1 MKTKQILS
9 LVLTLVM
16 ICGLLPM
23 NIFKAEAAT
32 SASGT
37 LLDLSNYSGYPDH
50 VYHTFTIRIKTTN
63 DCDASAANCEASW
76 VAIYGS
82 DGDIYLNKSLMHNVG
97 NTLEVTYTSYIY
109 PYAAQL
115 ALGEDMLSSRDY
127 ACDVTVFCDGEE
139 IDTVNL
145 YATGGDFSDA
155 KELYFTESHASF
167 PSISDGLIVPSSTS
181 LTASRNSTVNN
192 SISFYA
198 KTKDGADA
206 YDPGYSAKTMCVKS
220 GNVTASSLDGR
231 VPASSVKLVNTSNQA
246 VTIPGISVNTSYKRV
261 EVGPE
266 FISGYNGTSA
276 TFKVS
281 AQVGMHSSSY
291 FWGGLKTIYSSPIT
305 VTKPTYTVNF
315 NKNGGEGGSMAPQ
328 TLYYGNDSNKANLSA
343 NAFTKTGYT
352 FDGWSLNANG
362 SGTRY
367 ADKASV
373 LNLTTGSSVTL
384 YAQWKLNEYSVS
396 YEKNKPAAT
405 SNQVTG
411 TMANSSHTYS
421 VAKNILANQYSLIGY
436 TFNGWNTIA
445 NGGGT
450 AYANAASVINLTT
463 VNGATV
469 PFYAQWIPHTY
480 TVAYNQ
486 NKPANASTTVTGTT
500 ENSSHIYDVAK
511 NITPNEYAL
520 TGYTF
525 KGWNT
530 ASNGSGT
537 SYANNAS
544 VKNLT
549 ATDGAT
555 VTLYAKWDA
564 NEYDITF
571 HEEGGSTV
579 SDQAVVFD
587 STTNNEVAVPTR
599 EGYTFNGWFTQQ
611 SGGTKVYNADG
622 TCAKNTAYWDA
633 NGKWIKPDG
642 ETLYAQWTA
651 NTYTLT
657 YDTKGGSPLE
667 DQTVTFDSP
676 YIGESPERVG
686 YIFDRWFKDTAYTQP
701 ITIGST
707 LVKTAA
713 DHSIY
718 AKWNPITYKIYYAD
732 GTNTVKVQNAK
743 YGEAFNLPLAS
754 TLNLTPPANHHFV
767 GWNNLSADATTVTYA
782 DGQRITT
789 GLTTINNDSVNL
801 FAVWAPNDTYRVVYD
816 PNGGSGSPKDNNSYY
831 EGNTVSINFA
841 TPTRPGYQFS
851 GWSKEADTAVP
862 IYTQTGTTY
871 FEMGDEN
878 VTLYAVWKPIGYT
891 VKYHTGTA
899 ETLGDTACTY
909 DVEAVLND
917 GSTLTKDDYTFKGW
931 AISQD
936 SNVVTYAPGAKVLN
950 LSNINGAEIDLY
962 AVWQEDGKIRLSY
975 NANGGYGAPE
985 YQENYAGKVLTVSNI
1000 VPVREN
1006 YTFLGW
1012 DEDAE
1017 ATSATYHA
1025 SDSFT
1030 LGSSNT
1036 VLYAVWK
1043 KNPSLT
1049 YHANGGLFEE
1059 AIATSYPARGSDVV
1073 FASVKPVRSGYTF
1086 LGWNTDKTAT
1096 SALTSLVMPEGN
1108 TVLYAVWEIDQY
1120 TVELPA
1126 PAEGYSVFYDG
1137 TEVTA
1142 PKSVLTDNGAKVS
1155 FEVVIA
1161 EGYSP
1166 KNMNVVFG
1174 NVALGYI
1181 SLSGNIYTY
1190 ETPIITSD
1198 GVIEVRGV
1206 EEITFPITLNNGTGF
1221 TVSPANQIVSYNKTL
1236 EFKVTLDD
1244 AYALTAPTVYVDG
1257 NSITGVK
1264 NGNEYTYTV
1273 NNIISQPMIS
1283 VSATKNPQHTAIFV
1297 SGGSVYTFSTV
1308 EDQSRLTEPAAP
1320 ERAGY
1325 TFGGW
1330 YTEKEC
1336 TNQYNFETSVTDD
1349 VVLYAK
1355 WIANT
1360 YNVSYELNGALGT
1373 VPLVQTKTHDVTLKL
1388 SESTPERDGYSFKGW
1403 NTEANGL
1410 GTPYGAGSE
1419 YIANASATLY
1429 AQWEKNVYTITLIK
1443 DTGVNAQISA
1453 NTAKHGDTV
1462 TLTVSAQDN
1471 YKNPV
1476 ISANPASNA
1485 TLVSGTTYTIT
1496 GPVSF
1501 SVTATPKT
1509 VYTYTFNAEGKLHY
1523 SQSAIEGSGDTVVL
1537 PTEPLKE
1544 GYTFKGWY
1552 IGNTQVTE
1560 TTVID
1565 SDKTVVAQWTINEY
1579 EVTPAANG
1587 DGYQV
1592 TTNEADNKVNYED
1605 SYRFKVTI
1613 ANGYNAEDMRVYA
1626 NGAILVPTVSGNT
1639 YSYTIE
1645 DISEDVS
1652 VVVNGVKKNVYTVTY
1667 YVEGGIY
1674 YSEQVTHG
1682 EVTTAPVNTPVKL
1695 GESFASWQKNGADWN
1710 FADAIE
1716 ENTTLVAKFSANTV
1730 TVTPASNGEGYAVE
1744 SNNSATLVYGNNSY
1758 EFSVTVA
1765 EHYNAENLR
1774 VYANG
1779 NYLVP
1784 AVSGNVY
1791 TYTLTDITEN
1801 TTIMVEGIQKDVYTV
1816 SYYVDNVFRA
1826 SELVIYNEKA
1836 TQPTNPTADG
1846 KTFAGWSTGSGIFD
1860 FDTLITQDTRLDAVW
1875 AGDTYTV
1882 TPATDGD
1889 GYTVSTSET
1898 DNIVDYGGAYSFKVN
1913 ILDHYNAKDMKVYAN
1928 GILLIP
1934 EVSGNQY
1941 HYTIKNVTADMSVTV
1956 TGVKKDVYKVEYIV
1970 DGATYRSEAVEYGK
1984 KATRPTSPVK
1994 QGETFKEWVNGGAA
2008 WNFDSEIT
2016 QNLTLTATWTTDGF
2030 VVVLPDDGTGYDVST
2045 SGNVSVNYG
2054 DDVTFT
2060 ITILEHYNAESMKVY
2075 ANGALILPSISGNV
2089 YTYTVKNVKV
2099 DTTVTVTDVKPD
2111 IYTVTFIA
2119 DGETVHTEKVVYQN
2133 KLTAPK
2139 TPVKAGYEFDCWTY
2153 NSVEWD
2159 FNTEIDVDIDLIAKF
2174 TPITYQVTLPQNT
2187 VGYTLVQTS
2196 SENPV
2201 TYDNEFTFDVIV
2213 DEAHNADD
2221 MRVYANGILL
2231 EATGENGSTVS
2242 FRIPNVKETTVV
2254 TVKGIGTNTYAVTY
2268 KANTAE
2274 YVGNMPEG
2282 FIKTH
2287 DEDCVISD
2295 LTPERHGYN
2304 FLGWSVA
2311 ADGSVDYDP
2320 AETYSD
2326 NSDLILYAV
2335 WEAKQ
2340 FTVEFVT
2347 NGGTI
2352 NGVGISEYTYGTGA
2366 ILPGDVTFTGFD
2378 FAGWYEDELMQ
2389 GVKVTEITLTDYGN
2403 KKYYAAYTIADVVV
2417 NGYTGEYDGAY
2428 HLIDFSLTD
2437 ALKVPVEKYQW
2448 YFIPEGTNTA
2458 IAVDSDSY
2466 NEYKVKDVAQ
2476 NGEYYCYIETVL
2488 VDSDISVHFL
2498 TNKATVTITKK
2509 PVTIKAEDAS
2519 KVYDATALTTNT
2531 VLLADGSALVS
2542 EHTMSGVMTDVS
2554 TITNVGSQDNIID
2567 AITVLDSE
2575 GKDVTD
2581 NYEITTQ
2588 NGTLTITPATLSVVA
2603 NNVSKSV
2610 NATLTENELY
2620 KISGQYGSEMLSL
2633 ANVTITGKNQNNE
2646 DVALGDVTKNAGT
2659 YQMTINY
2666 DGFSGD
2672 GNENYMGTGTI
2683 TSVVT
2688 VYRRSGGGGGGSAT
2702 PTYTVKY
2709 ESNGGSD
2716 VESVKLTSGKVAQK
2730 PETPVKDG
2738 YTFDGWYLD
2747 KELTTAYD
2755 FETKVT
2761 KSFTLYAKW
2770 GKVEEQEPENT
2781 DTHNCP
2787 SKAFADLDIDAWYHE
2802 AVDYALENGIFK
2814 GVGGTTFAP
2823 NDKLTRAMLV
2833 TVLYRME
2840 NEPATNRSI
2849 PFSDIDMGAYYANA
2863 VSWAKQNGIVNGV
2876 TENEFAPDES
2886 ITREQIAAIIMRYAV
2901 YKGMETITL
2910 EENLHFSDADEIYEY
2925 AASAMNWAVGAG
2937 LINGKSEST
2946 LAPKDNATRAEVA
2959 AILHRFMEANK

>member
-1 MKTKQILS
+1 MKTKRILS
-9 LVLTLVM
+9 LFLTLVM

-32 SASGT
+32 PASGT
-37 LLDLSNYSGYPDH
+37 LLNLSNYGGYPDQ
-50 VYHTFTIRIKTTN
+50 VNHTFKIRIKTTN
-63 DCDASAANCEASW
+63 DCDASAGNCEASW
-76 VAIYGS
+76 ISIYGP
-82 DGDIYLNKSLMHNVG
+82 DNGDIYLNKSLMHNEG
-97 NTLEVTYTSYIY
+97 NTLEVTYTSHIY

-115 ALGEDMLSSRDY
+115 ALAEDIMSSRDY
-127 ACDVTVFCDGEE
+127 ACDVTLFCDGEE

-145 YATGGDFSDA
+145 YAKGGSGFSDSTM
-155 KELYFTESHASF
+155 LYFTESRTSF
-167 PSISDGLIVPSSTS
+167 PSISDGLIVPSSTN
-181 LTASRNSTVNN
+181 LTASGNSTVNN

-206 YDPGYSAKTMCVKS
+206 YEQKIINVKS
-220 GNVTASSLDGR
+220 GNVTAYCLGGM

-246 VTIPGISVNTSYKRV
+246 VTFPGISVNTSYKRV

-281 AQVGMHSSSY
+281 AQVGMHSNSY

-305 VTKPTYTVNF
+305 VTKPTYTVYF
-315 NKNGGEGGSMAPQ
+315 DKNGGEGGSMAPQ

-343 NAFTKTGYT
+343 NVFTKTGYT

-373 LNLTTGSSVTL
+373 LNLTTDSSVTL

-421 VAKNILANQYSLIGY
+421 VAKNISANQYSLTGY

-450 AYANAASVINLTT
+450 AYANSASVINLTT

-469 PFYAQWIPHTY
+469 PFYAQWLVHTY

-579 SDQAVVFD
+579 SDQTVVFD
-587 STTNNEVAVPTR
+587 STANNEVAVPNR

-611 SGGTKVYNADG
+611 SGGIMVYNADG
-622 TCAKNTAYWDA
+622 ACAKNTAYWDV
-633 NGKWIKPDG
+633 NGKWINPDDVI
-642 ETLYAQWTA
+642 LYAQWTA

-686 YIFDRWFKDTAYTQP
+686 YIFVRWFKDTAYTQP

-743 YGEAFNLPLAS
+743 YGEAYNLPLAS

-862 IYTQTGTTY
+862 IYTQTGTTS

-899 ETLGDTACTY
+899 ETISDTECTY

-985 YQENYAGKVLTVSNI
+985 YQENYLGKVLYVSNI

-1017 ATSATYHA
+1017 ATSATYQA

-1059 AIATSYPARGSDVV
+1059 AIATSYPVSGSDVV

-1126 PAEGYSVFYDG
+1126 SAEGYSVFYDG
-1137 TEVTA
+1137 TKVTA

-1161 EGYSP
+1161 EGFSP

-1181 SLSGNIYTY
+1181 SLSGNTYTY

-1206 EEITFPITLNNGTGF
+1206 EEITFPITLNKGTGF
-1221 TVSPANQIVSYNKTL
+1221 TVSPTNQIVSYNKTL

-1264 NGNEYTYTV
+1264 NGNEYTYTA

-1308 EDQSRLTEPAAP
+1308 EHQSRLTEPAAP

-1336 TNQYNFETSVTDD
+1336 TNKYNFETSVTDD

-1360 YNVSYELNGALGT
+1360 YNVSYDLNGALGT
-1373 VPLVQTKTHDVTLKL
+1373 APLVQTKTHDVTLKL
-1388 SESTPERDGYSFKGW
+1388 SESTPERNGYSFKGW

-1537 PTEPLKE
+1537 PTEPSKE

-1645 DISEDVS
+1645 NISEDVS

-1682 EVTTAPVNTPVKL
+1682 EVTTAPVNAPVKL

-1716 ENTTLVAKFSANTV
+1716 ENTALVAKFSANTV
-1730 TVTPASNGEGYAVE
+1730 TVTPA
-1744 SNNSATLVYGNNSY
+1744 
-1758 EFSVTVA
+1758 
-1765 EHYNAENLR
+1765 
-1774 VYANG
+1774 
-1779 NYLVP
+1779 
-1784 AVSGNVY
+1784 
-1791 TYTLTDITEN
+1791 
-1801 TTIMVEGIQKDVYTV
+1801 
-1816 SYYVDNVFRA
+1816 
-1826 SELVIYNEKA
+1826 
-1836 TQPTNPTADG
+1836 
-1846 KTFAGWSTGSGIFD
+1846 
-1860 FDTLITQDTRLDAVW
+1860 
-1875 AGDTYTV
+1875 
-1882 TPATDGD
+1882 TDGE

-1898 DNIVDYGGAYSFKVN
+1898 DNTVDYGGAYSFKVN

-1934 EVSGNQY
+1934 EVSGN
-1941 HYTIKNVTADMSVTV
+1941 
-1956 TGVKKDVYKVEYIV
+1956 
-1970 DGATYRSEAVEYGK
+1970 
-1984 KATRPTSPVK
+1984 
-1994 QGETFKEWVNGGAA
+1994 
-2008 WNFDSEIT
+2008 
-2016 QNLTLTATWTTDGF
+2016 
-2030 VVVLPDDGTGYDVST
+2030 
-2045 SGNVSVNYG
+2045 
-2054 DDVTFT
+2054 
-2060 ITILEHYNAESMKVY
+2060 
-2075 ANGALILPSISGNV
+2075 V
-2089 YTYTVKNVKV
+2089 YTYTVENVKV

-2119 DGETVHTEKVVYQN
+2119 DSETLHTEQVVYQN
-2133 KLTAPK
+2133 KATAPK
-2139 TPVKAGYEFDCWTY
+2139 KPVKAGYEFDCWTY
-2153 NSVEWD
+2153 NGVEWD

-2187 VGYTLVQTS
+2187 VGYTAIQTS

-2201 TYDNEFTFDVIV
+2201 TYDNEFTFDVVV
-2213 DEAHNADD
+2213 DEAHNADN

-2242 FRIPNVKETTVV
+2242 FRIPNVKETTVI
-2254 TVKGIGTNTYAVTY
+2254 TVKGIGTNTYAVNY
-2268 KANTAE
+2268 KANTSE

-2320 AETYSD
+2320 TETYSG

-2366 ILPGDVTFTGFD
+2366 ILPDDVTFTGFD

-2389 GVKVTEITLTDYGN
+2389 GVKVTEITSTDYGN
-2403 KKYYAAYTIADVVV
+2403 KKYYAAYTIADVVA

-2428 HLIDFSLTD
+2428 HLVDFSLTD

-2448 YFIPEGTNTA
+2448 YFIPEGTSTA

-2488 VDSDISVHFL
+2488 ADSDISVHFL

-2646 DVALGDVTKNAGT
+2646 DVALGDVTKNTGT

-2672 GNENYMGTGTI
+2672 GNENYTGTGTI

-2688 VYRRSGGGGGGSAT
+2688 VYRRSGGGSAT

-2716 VESVKLTSGKVAQK
+2716 VESVNLTSGKVARE
-2730 PETPVKDG
+2730 PEPPVKDG
-2738 YTFDGWYLD
+2738 YTFEGWYTD

-2755 FETKVT
+2755 FDTKVT

-2770 GKVEEQEPENT
+2770 TEIEKEPEST

-2787 SKAFADLDIDAWYHE
+2787 SKAFADLDTSAWYHLDI
-2802 AVDYALENGIFK
+2802 DYAIENGIFK
-2814 GVGGTTFAP
+2814 GVTENTFAP

-2833 TVLYRME
+2833 TVLYRVE
-2840 NEPATNRSI
+2840 GEPATSRSI
-2849 PFSDIDMGAYYANA
+2849 PFADVDMGAYYASA

-2876 TENEFAPDES
+2876 TENEFAPDDNV
-2886 ITREQIAAIIMRYAV
+2886 TREQIAAIMMRYAV
-2901 YKGMETITL
+2901 YKGIDTVTL
-2910 EENLHFSDADEIYEY
+2910 EENLGFEDRGEISEY
-2925 AASAMNWAVGAG
+2925 AVSAMNWAVGSG
-2937 LINGKSEST
+2937 LINGKSATT
-2946 LAPKDNATRAEVA
+2946 LNPKDNATRAEIA
-2959 AILHRFMEANK
+2959 AILHRFLKANK

>member
-1 MKTKQILS
+1 MKTKRILS
-9 LVLTLVM
+9 LFLTLVM
-16 ICGLLPM
+16 IIGLLPM
-23 NIFKAEAAT
+23 NIQTAEAASYGWTGSKTVVKGGMDCVEDAKAGGNNHDSSSYSSHTVT
-32 SASGT
+32 SFESKHWEGLNQLSTTTYFDADT
-37 LLDLSNYSGYPDH
+37 DAVQHLDGGDNY
-50 VYHTFTIRIKTTN
+50 TFTSGLGI
-63 DCDASAANCEASW
+63 ASQTF
-76 VAIYGS
+76 V
-82 DGDIYLNKSLMHNVG
+82 
-97 NTLEVTYTSYIY
+97 
-109 PYAAQL
+109 
-115 ALGEDMLSSRDY
+115 
-127 ACDVTVFCDGEE
+127 
-139 IDTVNL
+139 
-145 YATGGDFSDA
+145 
-155 KELYFTESHASF
+155 
-167 PSISDGLIVPSSTS
+167 
-181 LTASRNSTVNN
+181 
-192 SISFYA
+192 
-198 KTKDGADA
+198 
-206 YDPGYSAKTMCVKS
+206 
-220 GNVTASSLDGR
+220 
-231 VPASSVKLVNTSNQA
+231 VPARSSVKGYFTANMEIDCKSDSVSDEWTAVEALFYTDTSFQS
-246 VTIPGISVNTSYKRV
+246 VTYSNMGDENSRSTGAFNKLRKKTNAQGSTTR
-261 EVGPE
+261 
-266 FISGYNGTSA
+266 SA
-276 TFKVS
+276 T
-281 AQVGMHSSSY
+281 
-291 FWGGLKTIYSSPIT
+291 KTFTLTNTTTSE
-305 VTKPTYTVNF
+305 KTY
-315 NKNGGEGGSMAPQ
+315 
-328 TLYYGNDSNKANLSA
+328 TLYYGTHSYIRGNSSNNFKRHNVTIYTTFNFSSDAPNYETWKISFDGKGGTNPSA
-343 NAFTKTGYT
+343 ISRRYNQTYGDLPTPTRTGYT
-352 FDGWSLNANG
+352 FGGWYLDSA
-362 SGTRY
+362 
-367 ADKASV
+367 A
-373 LNLTTGSSVTL
+373 TTNKVTSSTVMTTTSNHTL
-384 YAQWKLNEYSVS
+384 YAKWVPYTYTVAYN
-396 YEKNKPAAT
+396 KNKPATAST
-405 SNQVTG
+405 NVTG
-411 TMANSSHTYS
+411 TTANSSHTY
-421 VAKNILANQYSLIGY
+421 
-436 TFNGWNTIA
+436 
-445 NGGGT
+445 
-450 AYANAASVINLTT
+450 
-463 VNGATV
+463 
-469 PFYAQWIPHTY
+469 
-480 TVAYNQ
+480 
-486 NKPANASTTVTGTT
+486 
-500 ENSSHIYDVAK
+500 DVAQ
-511 NITPNEYAL
+511 AL
-520 TGYTF
+520 NSNGYNLNGYTF

-579 SDQAVVFD
+579 SDQTVVFD
-587 STTNNEVAVPTR
+587 STTNNEVAVPNR

-611 SGGTKVYNADG
+611 SGGIMVYNADG
-622 TCAKNTAYWDA
+622 TCAKNTAYWDV
-633 NGKWIKPDG
+633 NGKWINPDDVI
-642 ETLYAQWTA
+642 LYAQWTA

-707 LVKTAA
+707 LVNTAA

-767 GWNNLSADATTVTYA
+767 GWNNMSADATTVTYA

-851 GWSKEADTAVP
+851 GWSKEADTVVP
-862 IYTQTGTTY
+862 IYTQTGTTS

-899 ETLGDTACTY
+899 ETISDTECTY

-962 AVWQEDGKIRLSY
+962 AVWQENGKFRLSY

-985 YQENYAGKVLTVSNI
+985 YQENYAGKALTVSNI

-1017 ATSATYHA
+1017 ATSATYQA

-1030 LGSSNT
+1030 LSSSNT

-1059 AIATSYPARGSDVV
+1059 AIATSYPASGSDVV

-1086 LGWNTDKTAT
+1086 LGWNTDKNAV

-1126 PAEGYSVFYDG
+1126 SAEGYSVFYSG

-1181 SLSGNIYTY
+1181 SLSGDTYTY
-1190 ETPIITSD
+1190 ETPVITSD

-1273 NNIISQPMIS
+1273 NNIIAQPMIS

-1330 YTEKEC
+1330 YTEKEY
-1336 TNQYNFETSVTDD
+1336 TNKYNFETSVTDD

-1360 YNVSYELNGALGT
+1360 YYVSYDLNGALGT
-1373 VPLVQTKTHDVTLKL
+1373 APLVQTKTHDVTLKL
-1388 SESTPERDGYSFKGW
+1388 SESTPERVGYTFKGW
-1403 NTEANGL
+1403 NTEASGL

-1453 NTAKHGDTV
+1453 NTAKHGETV

-1471 YKNPV
+1471 YKNLI

-1537 PTEPLKE
+1537 PTEPSKE

-1560 TTVID
+1560 TTIID

-1592 TTNEADNKVNYED
+1592 TTNETDNKVNYED
-1605 SYRFKVTI
+1605 SYSFKVTI

-1626 NGAILVPTVSGNT
+1626 NGAILVPIVSGNT

-1645 DISEDVS
+1645 GISEDVS
-1652 VVVNGVKKNVYTVTY
+1652 VVVNGVKKNVY
-1667 YVEGGIY
+1667 I
-1674 YSEQVTHG
+1674 
-1682 EVTTAPVNTPVKL
+1682 VK
-1695 GESFASWQKNGADWN
+1695 
-1710 FADAIE
+1710 
-1716 ENTTLVAKFSANTV
+1716 
-1730 TVTPASNGEGYAVE
+1730 
-1744 SNNSATLVYGNNSY
+1744 
-1758 EFSVTVA
+1758 
-1765 EHYNAENLR
+1765 
-1774 VYANG
+1774 
-1779 NYLVP
+1779 
-1784 AVSGNVY
+1784 
-1791 TYTLTDITEN
+1791 
-1801 TTIMVEGIQKDVYTV
+1801 
-1816 SYYVDNVFRA
+1816 
-1826 SELVIYNEKA
+1826 
-1836 TQPTNPTADG
+1836 
-1846 KTFAGWSTGSGIFD
+1846 
-1860 FDTLITQDTRLDAVW
+1860 
-1875 AGDTYTV
+1875 
-1882 TPATDGD
+1882 
-1889 GYTVSTSET
+1889 
-1898 DNIVDYGGAYSFKVN
+1898 
-1913 ILDHYNAKDMKVYAN
+1913 
-1928 GILLIP
+1928 
-1934 EVSGNQY
+1934 
-1941 HYTIKNVTADMSVTV
+1941 
-1956 TGVKKDVYKVEYIV
+1956 YIV
-1970 DGATYRSEAVEYGK
+1970 DGATYRSETVEYGK
-1984 KATRPTSPVK
+1984 KATKPTNPVK
-1994 QGETFKEWVNGGAA
+1994 QGETFKEWVNGGVA

-2016 QNLTLTATWTTDGF
+2016 QDLTLTAAWTTDGF

-2054 DDVTFT
+2054 DNVTFT
-2060 ITILEHYNAESMKVY
+2060 ITILEHYNADSMKVY
-2075 ANGALILPSISGNV
+2075 ANGALIIPSISGNV
-2089 YTYTVKNVKV
+2089 YTYTVENVKV
-2099 DTTVTVTDVKPD
+2099 DTTVTVTDVKPN

-2119 DGETVHTEKVVYQN
+2119 DGETVHTEQVVYQN
-2133 KLTAPK
+2133 KATAPK
-2139 TPVKAGYEFDCWTY
+2139 TPVKSGHDFDYWTY
-2153 NSVEWD
+2153 NGAEWD
-2159 FNTEIDVDIDLIAKF
+2159 FNTEIDVDIDLIAQF
-2174 TPITYQVTLPQNT
+2174 TPLTYQVTLPQNT
-2187 VGYTLVQTS
+2187 VGYTAVQTS

-2213 DEAHNADD
+2213 DAAHNTDD
-2221 MRVYANGILL
+2221 MTVYANGILL

-2242 FRIPNVKETTVV
+2242 FRIPNVKETTVI

-2268 KANTAE
+2268 KANTSE

-2282 FIKTH
+2282 FIKMH

-2389 GVKVTEITLTDYGN
+2389 GVKVTEITSTDYGN
-2403 KKYYAAYTIADVVV
+2403 KKYYAAYTIADVVA

-2458 IAVDSDSY
+2458 IAVDFDSY

-2488 VDSDISVHFL
+2488 ADSDISVHFL

-2646 DVALGDVTKNAGT
+2646 DVALDDVTKNTGT

-2716 VESVKLTSGKVAQK
+2716 VESVKLTSGKVAQE

-2738 YTFDGWYLD
+2738 YTFDGWYTD
-2747 KELTTAYD
+2747 KELSTAYD
-2755 FETKVT
+2755 FDTKVT

-2770 GKVEEQEPENT
+2770 TEIEKEPENT

-2787 SKAFADLDIDAWYHE
+2787 SKAFADLDVTAWYHLDT
-2802 AVDYALENGIFK
+2802 DYAIENGIFK
-2814 GVGGTTFAP
+2814 GVTENTFAP

-2833 TVLYRME
+2833 TVLYRVE
-2840 NEPATNRSI
+2840 GEPATNRSI
-2849 PFSDIDMGAYYANA
+2849 PFADIDMGAYYASA

-2876 TENEFAPDES
+2876 TENEFAPDDN
-2886 ITREQIAAIIMRYAV
+2886 ITREQIAAIMMRYAV
-2901 YKGMETITL
+2901 YKGMDAVTL
-2910 EENLHFSDADEIYEY
+2910 EENLGFEDSSEISEY
-2925 AASAMNWAVGAG
+2925 AVSAMNWAVGSG
-2937 LINGKSEST
+2937 LINGKSATT
-2946 LAPKDNATRAEVA
+2946 LNPKDNATRAEIA
-2959 AILHRFMEANK
+2959 AILHRFLKANK